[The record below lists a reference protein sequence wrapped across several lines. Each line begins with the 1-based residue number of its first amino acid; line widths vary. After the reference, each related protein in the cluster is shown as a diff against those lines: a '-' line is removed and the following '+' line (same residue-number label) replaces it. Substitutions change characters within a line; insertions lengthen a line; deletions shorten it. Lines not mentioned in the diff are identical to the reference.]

1 MAVIKKSQSI
11 RNVIQKKQLVK
22 SPIQSVR
29 QPSAIQDM
37 GDTAFGDLDE
47 TKDGLLVSYDS
58 ATDKFVLVTPDQVLS
73 TSAEDGDIPD
83 DFVSQLEQELNLGQI
98 QIDNLDGGVF

>member
-1 MAVIKKSQSI
+1 MTVIKKAQSVP
-11 RNVIQKKQLVK
+11 NVIQKKQPAK
-22 SPIQSVR
+22 SPVQSVR

-37 GDTAFGDLDE
+37 GDTAFGDLDAS
-47 TKDGLLVSYDS
+47 KDGLLVSYDS
-58 ATDKFVLVTPDQVLS
+58 TTDKFILVTPDQILA

-83 DFVSQLEQELNLGQI
+83 EFVSQLEQELNLGQI